1 MAGGGRVF
9 ALILVI
15 GDHGAVH
22 GFSNGE
28 DMWRGLARQLP
39 FEACELLRRVQI
51 GDVFPWVERDEDWS
65 RVSVRKRQ
73 NLELQVQ
80 LWVDVMAAWLDRG
93 SRVDQVAMEAQAQIV
108 QNVRRVQEMELD
120 EVVLPHKE

>member
-28 DMWRGLARQLP
+28 DMRRGLARQLP

-65 RVSVRKRQ
+65 RVSMRKRQ
-73 NLELQVQ
+73 RWNYKFSCGSMLWQ
-80 LWVDVMAAWLDRG
+80 LGLI
-93 SRVDQVAMEAQAQIV
+93 EAHV
-108 QNVRRVQEMELD
+108 
-120 EVVLPHKE
+120 